1 MTTSTKP
8 TLLPFTTLLHNSILL
23 LEGKF
28 ILFVAVVTIPLLAT
42 YVCYWLLLG
51 IVVTD
56 LQNVDS
62 LVQLQQLFSWQ
73 SSRPYLIIAAGLFIT
88 VVTIFGLL
96 GGPVVA
102 TYNEHITWRTI
113 VPRTL
118 RYVLAY
124 IRLTLLVGLCLLGV
138 LLISYAL
145 ATVVVGIA
153 GLLRRDYLDIT
164 YYSIIPLFP
173 NVMLLFGSL
182 FFIFTPYV
190 LVSQEQP
197 QAWKALLISA
207 RLVKRHFWGVL
218 VRVGL
223 AIALISILASV
234 LQFIPL
240 VGVPLA
246 LILSSITLTAYNY
259 ILYQHLIN
267 I

>member
-1 MTTSTKP
+1 MTTSSKS
-8 TLLPFTTLLHNSILL
+8 TLLPFTTLLHNSVLL
-23 LEGKF
+23 LERKF
-28 ILFVAVVTIPLLAT
+28 VLFVAVVTIPLLLT

-51 IVVTD
+51 VVVTD
-56 LQNVDS
+56 LQSVNS

-88 VVTIFGLL
+88 IVTIFGLL

-124 IRLTLLVGLCLLGV
+124 VRLTILVGLCLLGV
-138 LLISYAL
+138 LLMSYAL
-145 ATVVVGIA
+145 ATLVIGVVGFIQ
-153 GLLRRDYLDIT
+153 RDYLDAM
-164 YYSIIPLFP
+164 YNSIIPLFP
-173 NVMLLFGSL
+173 NLMLLFGSL
-182 FFIFTPYV
+182 FFIFTPYI

-197 QAWKALLISA
+197 QAWQALLISV

-218 VRVGL
+218 IRVGL
-223 AIALISILASV
+223 VITLISILASV

-240 VGVPLA
+240 VGIPLA